1 MSCSLVVIVG
11 QGSSRS
17 SKRREIPD
25 HHRRNVANHLLQ
37 TAASSVQQLLDFE
50 RQGHLCARAFLNPQ
64 ELSSLEA
71 CVTEAAESQKLNAY
85 RHRVA
90 VLCPG
95 VDPFSVTTI
104 QEAQNII
111 RLKGTDELGFLQ
123 TFNLHQRSQAVREWT
138 SHPRLCSTVA
148 ALLGVERVRLYQDC
162 LFLKMPGF
170 GETNWHSDLNMVPID
185 TNSFLTVWIPLRS
198 LEKDDSSLHF
208 ASGSHRDFAL
218 PYWQSNEGMMNLQ
231 GRGYPI
237 NTYSKLALGDLTFHH
252 GWTLHWAPGQPL
264 GGTHRAAWTISYF
277 ADGARILCTK
287 HARRKVQEEDAWSFQ
302 AWRKDIKEGQ
312 LARHPL
318 LPAVFPDQEK
328 ILSGRRRFST

>member
-1 MSCSLVVIVG
+1 MVITSWNSQQQSMSCSLVVVVG

-50 RQGHLCARAFLNPQ
+50 RQGHLCARAFFNPQ

-95 VDPFSVTTI
+95 VDPFSVKTI

-148 ALLGVERVRLYQDC
+148 ALLGVERVSFSTTPSSSFGIDITVTCIMSGNDSDC
-162 LFLKMPGF
+162 DATIATSHLIL
-170 GETNWHSDLNMVPID
+170 LNM
-185 TNSFLTVWIPLRS
+185 LLRDEQ
-198 LEKDDSSLHF
+198 L
-208 ASGSHRDFAL
+208 
-218 PYWQSNEGMMNLQ
+218 
-231 GRGYPI
+231 
-237 NTYSKLALGDLTFHH
+237 
-252 GWTLHWAPGQPL
+252 
-264 GGTHRAAWTISYF
+264 
-277 ADGARILCTK
+277 DGL
-287 HARRKVQEEDAWSFQ
+287 
-302 AWRKDIKEGQ
+302 
-312 LARHPL
+312 
-318 LPAVFPDQEK
+318 
-328 ILSGRRRFST
+328 